1 MYLEGMTSPQPAR
14 RTQLERREE
23 AERGL
28 LVAAAEVIAE
38 RGISGASLSV
48 IGERAGTSRGLPTHH
63 FGSKNALVARVASA
77 AQDRMAGVLIAA
89 VERSGQGTD
98 EMLGLHLVRR
108 SIDAYL
114 ELFEHPTADDRV
126 LIVTWGATF
135 PSESS
140 IEGMLD
146 ADRRAYTGWAD
157 LIVRGQRDGSIR
169 TDVDPAASAVI
180 LHGMLRGVASLLLT
194 EAEYTD
200 MTSVRATVDTWIE
213 GALGPEAPTTRK

>member
-1 MYLEGMTSPQPAR
+1 MRAR
-14 RTQLERREE
+14 RTQVERREE
-23 AERGL
+23 SERGL
-28 LVAAAEVIAE
+28 LAAAAEVIAE
-38 RGISGASLSV
+38 RGINGASLSV

-77 AQDRMAGVLIAA
+77 AQDRMAEVLVAA

-98 EMLGLHLVRR
+98 EMAGLDLVRM

-114 ELFEHPTADDRV
+114 ELFEHPTAPDRV

-146 ADRRAYTGWAD
+146 ADRRAYKGWSD
-157 LIVRGQRDGSIR
+157 LIERGQRDGSIR
-169 TDVDPAASAVI
+169 TDFDPAASAVV

-194 EAEYTD
+194 ESEYTD
-200 MTSVRATVDTWIE
+200 MTSVRATVDKWIA
-213 GALGPEAPTTRK
+213 GALISHPPDGRG